1 MLLLPVVMS
10 RKREEAIAAG
20 IHVNDIQH
28 TMKRRTPSHNYCDKG
43 TYMLT
48 LVVDGRMPLFGTLK
62 GNVRLPLSGTL
73 KGDGR
78 MPLSGP
84 LKGDERMPLSG
95 PLKGD
100 ELASSATADA
110 PRVVLSP
117 LGEAIRDREIAK
129 ISAVYP
135 MVEVWKLCIMP
146 DHLHIIVR
154 VKEKL
159 PEGKHLGHVVSGF
172 MTGCTRA
179 WWALVEEGKMPPFG
193 KPKGTEGSASAPG
206 GSVSLSPAS
215 ALVAG
220 GSAPPLGASV
230 PSCSVPPGPGS
241 ALGAGGSASPL
252 GASVP
257 AGSASPLGAS
267 VPAGSPAG
275 GASAAPRPSLFE
287 KGYNDK
293 ILLRPGQLD
302 NWKRYLDDNPRRLAI
317 KRQCPDYFT
326 IMQHITIGEWSCQM
340 VGNRF
345 LLTVPDRA
353 AVIVHRA
360 DSDQE
365 FAQKKA
371 RWLALGEM
379 GGVLVSAAVATR
391 EKEVM
396 REAMDRGYRLILLR
410 ENGFPPLYKPAGESF
425 MACSEGRLLQ
435 ISPWEYHMQ
444 RKTISREQC
453 LILNRLAEEIA
464 GENYDDLGG

>member
-48 LVVDGRMPLFGTLK
+48 LVVDGRMPLFGALK
-62 GNVRLPLSGTL
+62 DDGRLPLSGTL

-84 LKGDERMPLSG
+84 LKGDELV
-95 PLKGD
+95 
-100 ELASSATADA
+100 SSATADA

-159 PEGKHLGHVVSGF
+159 PEGKHLGYVVSGF

-193 KPKGTEGSASAPG
+193 KPKGTEGSASPPG
-206 GSVSLSPAS
+206 GSAS
-215 ALVAG
+215 ALA
-220 GSAPPLGASV
+220 LGASV
-230 PSCSVPPGPGS
+230 PPGSVPPGPGS
-241 ALGAGGSASPL
+241 ALGAGGSVSPLGASVPPGSASPL

-257 AGSASPLGAS
+257 PGSVSPLGAS

-379 GGVLVSAAVATR
+379 GGVLVSAAIATR

-464 GENYDDLGG
+464 GENYNDLGG

>member
-48 LVVDGRMPLFGTLK
+48 LVVDGRMPLFGALK
-62 GNVRLPLSGTL
+62 D
-73 KGDGR
+73 DGR

-84 LKGDERMPLSG
+84 LKGDGLVP
-95 PLKGD
+95 
-100 ELASSATADA
+100 SAAADA

-193 KPKGTEGSASAPG
+193 KPKGTEGSASAPA
-206 GSVSLSPAS
+206 GSAS
-215 ALVAG
+215 ALA
-220 GSAPPLGASV
+220 LGASV
-230 PSCSVPPGPGS
+230 PPGSVPPGPGS
-241 ALGAGGSASPL
+241 ALGAG
-252 GASVP
+252 
-257 AGSASPLGAS
+257 GSASPLGAS

-379 GGVLVSAAVATR
+379 GGVLVSAAIATR

-410 ENGFPPLYKPAGESF
+410 ENGFPPFYKPAGESF

-464 GENYDDLGG
+464 GENDNT